1 VKKIIALRLIAVTLL
16 VALSGVPSAAV
27 ADEDAKIV
35 QLMKAEN
42 GQHIGEKLPASLQ
55 VEDRAGA
62 RIILASALKG
72 PSWIVVINPNC
83 RPCQELIDY
92 LRAHQGRSPQG
103 YPVAILSFER
113 DRALLRQVPHEIPF
127 YVSVAP
133 RKDSFFS
140 GTMTP
145 ALFFFDKNHN
155 LLGRQSGLVGTPE
168 STLSV
173 PEAIVKSLQ

>member
-1 VKKIIALRLIAVTLL
+1 MKKISASWLPWLAAA
-16 VALSGVPSAAV
+16 ALSVACASAQAG
-27 ADEDAKIV
+27 APTMLERM
-35 QLMKAEN
+35 QAEN
-42 GQHIGEKLPASLQ
+42 GQHIGEKLPATLW
-55 VEDRAGA
+55 VDDRAGT
-62 RIILASALKG
+62 RITLAGVLKG
-72 PSWIVVINPNC
+72 PGWVVVVSPGC
-83 RPCQELIDY
+83 QPCQELIDY

-103 YPVAILSFER
+103 YPVALLSFER
-113 DRALLRQVPHEIPF
+113 DRALLRQVPRDIPL
-127 YVSVAP
+127 YVSVVP

-173 PEAIVKSLQ
+173 PAAIVKSLR